1 MMKTVLLFAIVT
13 TIAVVTL
20 AQGPSDADIQA
31 AMERGKTTPA
41 KKLWGEIKK
50 KQQYRMN
57 RAGFG
62 DPIEKKVLILSDLDR
77 IALEA
82 AEAKRQLREISADD
96 IKKSLPF
103 GIMEVLLEAN
113 CYNNMYAG
121 SLPKWGPSGGVHVV
135 LKVDDKVIQPLEK
148 RVGQSDSASVLPQEH
163 GVISRQGSM
172 VTYTPLYRS
181 AIYERASERAWFTF
195 PALPIAVKTFTV
207 TAISGEG
214 KQKEKGVATL
224 ERRPSRWDE
233 DGRDLGRGD
242 F

>member
-1 MMKTVLLFAIVT
+1 MKKLSFMCLLVAL
-13 TIAVVTL
+13 AVVAL

-41 KKLWGEIKK
+41 KKLWDEIRK

-62 DPIEKKVLILSDLDR
+62 DPIEKKVLVLSDRDR

-82 AEAKRQLREISADD
+82 AEAKRQLREISVDD
-96 IKKSLPF
+96 IKKNLPF
-103 GIMEVLLEAN
+103 GVMDVLLEAN
-113 CYNNMYAG
+113 CYNNLYAG
-121 SLPKWGPSGGVHVV
+121 SLPKWGPSGGVHLV
-135 LKVDDKVIQPLEK
+135 LKVGEKVIQPLEK
-148 RVGQSDSASVLPQEH
+148 SVGGSDAVSVLPQEH

-195 PALPIAVKTFTV
+195 PVLPPAVKSFV
-207 TAISGEG
+207 VMAISGEG
-214 KQKEKGVATL
+214 KQKEK
-224 ERRPSRWDE
+224 EINNPQ
-233 DGRDLGRGD
+233 
-242 F
+242 

>member
-1 MMKTVLLFAIVT
+1 MKTVPFLVAAT
-13 TIAVVTL
+13 TMAVVAL

-41 KKLWGEIKK
+41 KKLWEEIKK
-50 KQQYRMN
+50 KQQYRIN

-82 AEAKRQLREISADD
+82 AEAKRQPREISADD
-96 IKKSLPF
+96 IKKSLPL
-103 GIMEVLLEAN
+103 GVMELLLEAN

-135 LKVDDKVIQPLEK
+135 LKVGDKVIQPLEK
-148 RVGQSDSASVLPQEH
+148 RVGESDSVSVLPQEH
-163 GVISRQGSM
+163 GVVSRQGNT
-172 VTYTPLYRS
+172 VTYTPLYRN

-195 PALPIAVKTFTV
+195 PALSGDVKTFTV
-207 TAISGEG
+207 IAISGEG
-214 KQKEKGVATL
+214 KQKEKQIENPL
-224 ERRPSRWDE
+224 K
-233 DGRDLGRGD
+233 
-242 F
+242 

>member
-1 MMKTVLLFAIVT
+1 MMKTVLLFAIET
-13 TIAVVTL
+13 TMAVVTL
-20 AQGPSDADIQA
+20 AQAPSDADIQA

-41 KKLWGEIKK
+41 KKLWDEIRK

-96 IKKSLPF
+96 IKKSLPL
-103 GIMEVLLEAN
+103 GVMEVLLEAN

-135 LKVDDKVIQPLEK
+135 LKVGDKIIQPLEK
-148 RVGQSDSASVLPQEH
+148 GVGESDSVSVLPQER
-163 GVISRQGSM
+163 GFLSRRGNM
-172 VTYTPLYRS
+172 VPY
-181 AIYERASERAWFTF
+181 
-195 PALPIAVKTFTV
+195 
-207 TAISGEG
+207 
-214 KQKEKGVATL
+214 
-224 ERRPSRWDE
+224 
-233 DGRDLGRGD
+233 
-242 F
+242 

>member
-1 MMKTVLLFAIVT
+1 MKTVPFLVAAT
-13 TIAVVTL
+13 TMAVVAL

-41 KKLWGEIKK
+41 KKLWEEIKK
-50 KQQYRMN
+50 KQQYRIN

-96 IKKSLPF
+96 IKKSLPL
-103 GIMEVLLEAN
+103 GVMELLLEAN

-135 LKVDDKVIQPLEK
+135 LKVGDKVIQPLEK
-148 RVGQSDSASVLPQEH
+148 RVGESDSVSVLPQEH
-163 GVISRQGSM
+163 GVVSRQGNT

-195 PALPIAVKTFTV
+195 PALSGDVKTFTV
-207 TAISGEG
+207 IAISGEG
-214 KQKEKGVATL
+214 KQKEKQIENPL
-224 ERRPSRWDE
+224 K
-233 DGRDLGRGD
+233 
-242 F
+242 